1 MKKNLIPL
9 LALALAFACTSRVDR
24 TKGEITVLL
33 DSLQSEL
40 APDPSIALWDL
51 TLSEAEGRIV
61 LSGEVDQ
68 KAAYK
73 AIVSNVDQ
81 LFPEVDIQLVLL
93 PVDGDG
99 RLVHGLVN
107 NSVIHLR
114 KEPSSKTEM
123 VSQALLG
130 RPVRILKEAEGKY
143 LIQTPDRYLGWVNIP
158 EVQYMSKEDL
168 EAYKEKEKIIFTA
181 QYGFAYS
188 EADQASLPVADLVIG
203 CMLPVISSESE
214 FYQVQYPDGR
224 LAWVKKEEA
233 RRADELLLKD
243 LRKEDLVKTAMAF
256 HGIPYLWGG
265 TSSKAIDC
273 SGLVG
278 NVYFMNGIQLPRDA
292 DQQTTIGRVIST
304 EFSPEGLEAGDLLF
318 FGRKATEDQAES
330 VTHVAMYIG
339 EGEYIHSAG
348 FRERVSVNSM
358 DPEAENYIERYP
370 EIFIRT
376 VRILGEEYIGF
387 QPVVENSFFK
397 EILNTGQ

>member
-1 MKKNLIPL
+1 M
-9 LALALAFACTSRVDR
+9 DR
-24 TKGEITVLL
+24 TMGEITVLL

-51 TLSEAEGRIV
+51 SLSGAEGSII

-73 AIVSNVDQ
+73 AIVSSVDQ
-81 LFPEVDIQLVLL
+81 YFPEVDMQVVLL
-93 PVDGDG
+93 PVEGEG

-130 RPVRILKEAEGKY
+130 RPVRILKEAHGKY

-158 EVQYMSKEDL
+158 EIQYMSKEDL

-188 EADQASLPVADLVIG
+188 EADQGSLPVADLVIG
-203 CMLPVISSESE
+203 CLLPVISSASD

-233 RRADELLLKD
+233 RRAEDILLKEVQ
-243 LRKEDLVKTAMAF
+243 KEELVKTAMAF

-273 SGLVG
+273 SGLIG

-292 DQQTTIGRVIST
+292 DQQTFLGRVIST
-304 EFSPEGLEAGDLLF
+304 EYSPEGLEAGDLIF
-318 FGRKATEDQAES
+318 FGRKATEEKAES
-330 VTHVAMYIG
+330 VTHVAMYLG
-339 EGEYIHSAG
+339 EGEFIHSAG
-348 FRERVSVNSM
+348 HHERVSVNSM
-358 DPEAENYIERYP
+358 DPEAENFIERYP
-370 EIFIRT
+370 EIFIRS
-376 VRILGEEYIGF
+376 VRIIGEEYSGF
-387 QPVVENSFFK
+387 QPVTENSFFK
-397 EILNTGQ
+397 EILRAGQ